1 LKFSVLISEKNF
13 RILLDKMR
21 IMAEQG
27 VLLKMHGEIVK
38 EVSYYLTL
46 GPDIIHMNKLLG
58 RTIGFEYQGIIHCI
72 RCGRITKKSFAQGFC
87 YPCFT
92 TAPETSECVLRP
104 ELCRAH
110 EGISR
115 DMKWSEDHC
124 LQDHFVYL
132 AISSG
137 LKVGVT
143 RSSQI
148 PTRWIDQGAWK
159 AIKLATTPNRFIA
172 GQIEVALKA
181 RMSDKTN
188 WRHMLTNEI
197 DRGIDLILEK
207 KTISDYLPDDLSS
220 FLSPDNEITE
230 INYPVLQY
238 PEKVRSVSFDKHD
251 TIGGEL
257 MGIKGQ
263 YLIFSD
269 GSVLNIRKHN
279 GYLVNLET

>member
-1 LKFSVLISEKNF
+1 MLK
-13 RILLDKMR
+13 
-21 IMAEQG
+21 QG
-27 VLLKMHGEIVK
+27 VLLKMHVEMGDV
-38 EVSYYLTL
+38 VSYYLPL
-46 GPDIIHMNKLLG
+46 GPDIIIMNKL
-58 RTIGFEYQGIIHCI
+58 IGSVIEFDFQGIIHCI
-72 RCGRITKKSFAQGFC
+72 RCGRITKKSFAQGYC

-115 DMKWSEDHC
+115 DMKWSEGHC

-132 AISSG
+132 ALSSG

-159 AIKLATTPNRFIA
+159 AIRLAKTPNRFLA
-172 GQIEVALKA
+172 GEIEVMLKA
-181 RMSDKTN
+181 QMSDKTN
-188 WRHMLTNEI
+188 WRSMLTNDI
-197 DRGIDLILEK
+197 DRKIDLVAEK
-207 KTISDYLPDDLSS
+207 NKTSEFLPEKLSQYI
-220 FLSPDNEITE
+220 FENDEIME
-230 INYPVLQY
+230 INYPVIRH
-238 PEKVRSVSFDKHD
+238 PDKVKSVGFDKVN
-251 TIGGEL
+251 TIRGEL
-257 MGIKGQ
+257 NGIKGQ

-279 GYLVNLET
+279 GYLVNLITVKN

>member
-1 LKFSVLISEKNF
+1 MTK
-13 RILLDKMR
+13 
-21 IMAEQG
+21 QG
-27 VLLKMHGEIVK
+27 VLLKMHGEMGD
-38 EVSYYLTL
+38 EVSYYLPL
-46 GPDIIHMNKLLG
+46 GTEIINMNELLG
-58 RTIGFEYQGIIHCI
+58 ETIELDYQGIIHCI
-72 RCGRITKKSFAQGFC
+72 RCGRITRKSFAQGFC

-92 TAPETSECVLRP
+92 TAPETSECILRP

-110 EGISR
+110 EGESR

-159 AIKLATTPNRFIA
+159 AIRLAKTPNRFLA
-172 GQIEVALKA
+172 GQIEIEMKSK
-181 RMSDKTN
+181 MSDKTN
-188 WRHMLTNEI
+188 WA
-197 DRGIDLILEK
+197 GF
-207 KTISDYLPDDLSS
+207 LSTELS
-220 FLSPDNEITE
+220 VCISPDNEIME

-238 PEKVRSVSFDKHD
+238 PEKVKSLSFDKLNN
-251 TIGGEL
+251 IGGKL
-257 MGIKGQ
+257 SGIKGQ

-269 GSVLNIRKHN
+269 SSVLNIRKHN
-279 GYLVNLET
+279 GYLINLET

>member
-1 LKFSVLISEKNF
+1 MEK
-13 RILLDKMR
+13 
-21 IMAEQG
+21 QG
-27 VLLKMHGEIVK
+27 ILLKMQGEIGD
-38 EVSYYLTL
+38 EVSYFLPL
-46 GPDIIHMNKLLG
+46 GHEIIPMNELLG
-58 RTIGFEYQGIIHCI
+58 KTIELEFRGIIHCI
-72 RCGRITKKSFAQGFC
+72 RCGRVTKKSFAQGYC

-110 EGISR
+110 EGESR

-143 RSSQI
+143 RSSQV

-159 AIKLATTPNRFIA
+159 AIRLAKTPNRFLA
-172 GQIEVALKA
+172 GQIEIAMKSK
-181 RMSDKTN
+181 MSDKTN

-197 DRGIDLILEK
+197 DRNINLVEEK
-207 KTISDYLPDDLSS
+207 NKASGFLKQELSTYIST
-220 FLSPDNEITE
+220 DNKITE
-230 INYPVLQY
+230 ITYPVLQY
-238 PEKVRSVSFDKHD
+238 PLKVKSLSFDKMSI
-251 TIGGEL
+251 IGGKL
-257 MGIKGQ
+257 SGIKGQ

-279 GYLVNLET
+279 GYLVKMEI

>member
-1 LKFSVLISEKNF
+1 
-13 RILLDKMR
+13 
-21 IMAEQG
+21 MAKRG
-27 VLLKMHGEIVK
+27 VLLKMQGEIGD

-46 GPDIIHMNKLLG
+46 GPDIINMNELLG
-58 RTIGFEYQGIIHCI
+58 NTIEMEYQGVIHCI
-72 RCGRITKKSFAQGFC
+72 RCGRVTRKSFAQGFC

-110 EGISR
+110 EGESR

-124 LQDHFVYL
+124 LQDHIVYL

-143 RSSQI
+143 RSSQV

-159 AIKLATTPNRFIA
+159 AIRLARTPNRFLA

-181 RMSDKTN
+181 QMSDKTN
-188 WRHMLTNEI
+188 WRNMLTNKI
-197 DRGIDLILEK
+197 DRDIDLVEEK
-207 KTISDYLPDDLSS
+207 NKVSGSLTEELSVY
-220 FLSPDNEITE
+220 LSPDNEITE
-230 INYPVLQY
+230 IRYPVHQY
-238 PEKVRSVSFDKHD
+238 PEKVKSLSFDKLD
-251 TIGGEL
+251 FVSGKL

>member
-1 LKFSVLISEKNF
+1 MKKEGI
-13 RILLDKMR
+13 
-21 IMAEQG
+21 
-27 VLLKMHGEIVK
+27 LLKMLSEIGD
-38 EVSYYLTL
+38 EVSYYLSL
-46 GPDIIHMNKLLG
+46 GPDIIHMNELLG
-58 RTIGFEYQGIIHCI
+58 KTIEFEFKGIIHCI
-72 RCGRITKKSFAQGFC
+72 RCGRVTKKSFAQGYC

-110 EGISR
+110 EGESR

-132 AISSG
+132 AITSG

-159 AIKLATTPNRFIA
+159 AIRLAKTPNRFLA
-172 GQIEVALKA
+172 GEIEVTLKTQ
-181 RMSDKTN
+181 MSDKTN
-188 WRHMLTNEI
+188 WRNMLTNNI
-197 DRGIDLILEK
+197 DHEADLVKEK
-207 KTISDYLPDDLSS
+207 NTASGYLPEELALY
-220 FLSPDNEITE
+220 LSPDDEITE
-230 INYPVLQY
+230 INYPVFQY
-238 PEKVRSVSFDKHD
+238 PEKVKSLSFDKLE
-251 TIGGEL
+251 TIGGKL
-257 MGIKGQ
+257 SGIKGQ

-279 GYLVNLET
+279 GYLVKLETPID

>member
-1 LKFSVLISEKNF
+1 MEL
-13 RILLDKMR
+13 
-21 IMAEQG
+21 QG
-27 VLLKMHGEIVK
+27 VLLKMHGEPGD
-38 EVSYYLTL
+38 EVSYQLPI
-46 GPDIIHMNKLLG
+46 GPDLVNMNALLG
-58 RTIGFEYQGIIHCI
+58 KTIAFEYQGIIHCI
-72 RCGRITKKSFAQGFC
+72 RCGRITKRSFAQGYC

-92 TAPETSECVLRP
+92 IAPETSECVLRP

-110 EGISR
+110 EGESR

-159 AIKLATTPNRFIA
+159 AIRLARTPNRFLA

-181 RMSDKTN
+181 NMSDKTN

-197 DRGIDLILEK
+197 DRDIDLLAEK
-207 KTISDYLPDDLSS
+207 EAIARFLPDELSAYI
-220 FLSPDNEITE
+220 SPDNEIVE

-238 PEKVRSVSFDKHD
+238 PAKVKSLSFDKLD
-251 TIGGEL
+251 AFSGEL
-257 MGIKGQ
+257 IGIKGQ
-263 YLIFSD
+263 YLMFSD

-279 GYLVNLET
+279 GYLVKLEI